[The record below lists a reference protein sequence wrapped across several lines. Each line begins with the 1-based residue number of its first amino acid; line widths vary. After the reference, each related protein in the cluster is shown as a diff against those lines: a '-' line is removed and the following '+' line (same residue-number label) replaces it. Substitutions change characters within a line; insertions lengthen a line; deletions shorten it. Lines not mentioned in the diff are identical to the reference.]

1 MSRGRKARQKT
12 KEMNIKTVE
21 IENLYKEGLPFGDL
35 LPYFVHEE
43 GVFALKDGSIGQI
56 WEFNLVETEVKNPQ
70 YLEQLS
76 NNIEGLLTRI
86 PENTISCQFILI
98 ADEDFS
104 DKINAYTNVP
114 KIDNEIV
121 KLCMQEKI
129 RHLFTGREGF
139 FQQHTGVYCLKRIR
153 AFFTMR
159 YFPPWSHPGF
169 NDKLLCYFTGENVIK
184 KKLSEE
190 FQKNRQEFERIC
202 DTVEGVFKGCEI
214 TFRRLEEDGLFRILY
229 KLLNPKRSKM
239 LPIPTYRENEY
250 LTDQILYNYPKA
262 KYGGFEFED
271 NLVKVVTLKELPLET
286 ETGMFTAEV
295 VRGTRFSMLDM
306 IKNFMLVIN
315 FYVPAQDDATR
326 RVKMQKAF
334 AFMQR
339 STMMGDK
346 SVEAEEKR
354 EEFDSVIKETFT
366 SGHKIIYPRIHFIV
380 NDDDPDKVKR
390 NVNNILNALNRMGCE
405 GLEEEIIG
413 ASLFLSCL
421 PLCYDHYYEKLIKRT
436 KRIVSHNLADM
447 LPVYGSMAGTRTPAA
462 IYLNRRGEPVF
473 MDLQDSN
480 TNSHCLLIGSSG
492 AGKSFMINDLCLQA
506 ARLDAHFF
514 VLDKGDSYKKLCQV
528 LGGQYITF
536 ELNNPVTINPF
547 LHKPDAEH
555 LAFLITVLATMC
567 SGTDERDRLTREQ
580 EGVLQKAILAAYEDN
595 KDIYKEITLSDVV
608 EQLNRDSCNSVLGLG
623 ENIGKTLALKLSS
636 FTKEGQYAKFF
647 DGKNTFNL
655 NAKFTV
661 FELGNLSA
669 HKDLQLVVLLNIMY
683 FITDF
688 VSLPEMRPKRKYLL
702 IDEAWSL
709 LKVKDTAEF
718 IETSFKTYRKYGCSV
733 VAITQEVA
741 DLVGTKSGQA
751 IQANSSNKIYLK
763 QDPQAVESLKSFA
776 GLTDKEAETLR
787 SVVTVKG
794 KYSEALVLTDSS
806 RGVIRL
812 VPNPF
817 LYWIATSDA
826 KDNGYLASKLREH
839 NGKFVD
845 AIEACI
851 KEYPYGLH

>member
-1 MSRGRKARQKT
+1 MNVKT
-12 KEMNIKTVE
+12 AD
-21 IENLYKEGLPFGDL
+21 IENLYKEGPPFGDL

-43 GVFALKDGSIGQI
+43 GVFALKDGSIGQV
-56 WEFNLVETEVKNPQ
+56 WEFNPVEAEVKNQQ
-70 YLEQLS
+70 YLDQLA

-86 PENTISCQFILI
+86 PEKIVSCQFILI

-104 DKINAYTNVP
+104 DKVSAYTNTD
-114 KIDNEIV
+114 KEITNEIV

-129 RHLFTGREGF
+129 RHLLSGREGF

-153 AFFTMR
+153 GFFTMR
-159 YFPPWSHPGF
+159 YFPVWSHPGF
-169 NDKLLCYFTGENVIK
+169 NDKLTHYFTGENIIK

-202 DTVEGVFKGCEI
+202 DTVEGVLKGCEI
-214 TFRRLEEDGLFRILY
+214 VFSRLQEEGLFRILY
-229 KLLNPKRSKM
+229 KLLNPKRSTVF
-239 LPIPTYRENEY
+239 PIPAYREKEY
-250 LTDQILYNYPKA
+250 LADQILYNYPKV
-262 KYGGFEFED
+262 KNGGIEFED
-271 NLVKVVTLKELPLET
+271 NIVKVVTLKELPIET

-306 IKNFMLVIN
+306 IKNFMMVIN
-315 FYVPAQDDATR
+315 FHVPPQDEAVR
-326 RVKMQKAF
+326 RIKMQKAF

-346 SVEAEEKR
+346 SVEAAEKR
-354 EEFDSVIKETFT
+354 DELDSVIKETFT
-366 SGHKIIYPRIHFIV
+366 SGHKIVYPRIHFIV
-380 NDDDPDKVKR
+380 SDSDEDKVKR
-390 NVNNILNALNRMGCE
+390 NINNILNALNRMGCE

-421 PLCYDHYYEKLIKRT
+421 PLCYDHYYEKLIKRS

-447 LPVYGSMAGTRTPAA
+447 LPIYGSMAGTRTPAA
-462 IYLNRRGEPVF
+462 VYLNRRGEPVF
-473 MDLQDSN
+473 LDLQDSN

-492 AGKSFMINDLCLQA
+492 AGKSFMINDICLQA
-506 ARLDAHFF
+506 GRLDAHFF

-547 LHKPDAEH
+547 LHKPDSEH
-555 LAFLITVLATMC
+555 LAFLVIVVATMC

-595 KDIYKEITLSDVV
+595 KNAGKEITLSDVA
-608 EQLNRDSCNSVLGLG
+608 EQLKGNSCNLGLELG
-623 ENIGKTLALKLSS
+623 ENIGSKLALKLTP
-636 FTKEGQYAKFF
+636 FIKGGQFAQFF
-647 DGKNTFNL
+647 DGKNTFNF

-661 FELGNLSA
+661 FELGSLSA
-669 HKDLQLVVLLNIMY
+669 YKDLQLVVLLNIMY

-688 VSLPEMRPKRKYLL
+688 VSLPQMRPKRKYLL

-733 VAITQEVA
+733 VAITQEVS

-763 QDPQAVESLKSFA
+763 QDPQAVESLKTFA
-776 GLTDKEAETLR
+776 GMTDKEAETLR

-826 KDNGYLASKLREH
+826 KDNGYLGNKLIEH
-839 NGKFVD
+839 KGKFVD
-845 AIEACI
+845 AIDACI

>member
-1 MSRGRKARQKT
+1 M
-12 KEMNIKTVE
+12 
-21 IENLYKEGLPFGDL
+21 
-35 LPYFVHEE
+35 
-43 GVFALKDGSIGQI
+43 
-56 WEFNLVETEVKNPQ
+56 ETEVKNQQ
-70 YLEQLS
+70 YLDQLS
-76 NNIEGLLTRI
+76 NNIEALLTRI
-86 PENTISCQFILI
+86 PENIISCQFILI

-104 DKINAYTNVP
+104 DKINAYTANAQ

-129 RHLFTGREGF
+129 RHILAGRDGF

-159 YFPPWSHPGF
+159 YFPSWSHPGF
-169 NDKLLCYFTGENVIK
+169 SDKLTHYFTGEHIIK

-190 FQKNRQEFERIC
+190 FQKNRQEFERVC
-202 DTVEGVFKGCEI
+202 DTVEGVLKGCEI
-214 TFRRLEEDGLFRILY
+214 VFSRLGEDGLFRILY
-229 KLLNPKRSKM
+229 KLLNPKRSEL
-239 LPIPTYRENEY
+239 LPIPVYREDEY
-250 LTDQILYNYPKA
+250 LTDQILYNYPKTRE
-262 KYGGFEFED
+262 GEIEFESKI
-271 NLVKVVTLKELPLET
+271 VKVVTLKELPIET

-295 VRGTRFSMLDM
+295 TRGTRFSMLDM
-306 IKNFMLVIN
+306 IKNFMMVIN
-315 FYVPAQDDATR
+315 FHVPAQDDAIR
-326 RVKMQKAF
+326 RIKMQKAF

-354 EEFDSVIKETFT
+354 EELDSVIRETFS
-366 SGHKIIYPRIHFIV
+366 SGHKIVYPRIHFIV
-380 NDDDPDKVKR
+380 SDDDQEKTKR
-390 NVNNILNALNRMGCE
+390 SVNNILNALNRMGCE

-421 PLCYDHYYEKLIKRT
+421 PLCFDHYYEKLIKRT
-436 KRIVSHNLADM
+436 KRIISHNLADM
-447 LPVYGSMAGTRTPAA
+447 LPVYGSMSGTRTPAGV
-462 IYLNRRGEPVF
+462 YLNRRGEPVF

-492 AGKSFMINDLCLQA
+492 AGKSFMINDICLQA
-506 ARLDAHFF
+506 ARMDAHFF
-514 VLDKGDSYKKLCQV
+514 VLDKGDSYKKLCRI

-547 LHKPDAEH
+547 LHKPDSEH
-555 LAFLITVLATMC
+555 LAFLVTVLATMC

-580 EGVLQKAILAAYEDN
+580 EGVLQKAVLAAYEVN
-595 KDIYKEITLSDVV
+595 KDTQREITLSDVV
-608 EQLNRDSCNSVLGLG
+608 EQLKADSCNTALGLG
-623 ENIGKTLALKLSS
+623 ENIGIKLSLKLAP
-636 FTKEGQYAKFF
+636 FTKGGQYAKFF
-647 DGKNTFNL
+647 DGKNTFNF

-669 HKDLQLVVLLNIMY
+669 HRDLQLVVLLNIMY

-688 VSLPEMRPKRKYLL
+688 VSQAAMRPKRKYLL

-718 IETSFKTYRKYGCSV
+718 IENSFKTYRKYGCSV
-733 VAITQEVA
+733 VAITQEIA

-763 QDPQAVESLKSFA
+763 QDPQAIEALKGFA

-787 SVVTVKG
+787 SVVTIKG

-826 KDNGYLASKLREH
+826 KDNGLLETKLKEY
-839 NGKFVD
+839 NGGFVE

-851 KEYPYGLH
+851 KESPYGLH